1 MSLSALSVFALALL
15 VDAGS
20 PGPTVAALI
29 SRVLAHGFKD
39 VLPFLAA
46 IWLGEAL
53 WLTLTVAG
61 LSAVAH
67 AFGTIFLILRV
78 AGVIYLFWLAWTVWH
93 APVDVA
99 AEEPTGRKGAWNMFA
114 AGLLVA
120 VGNPKNMVFYLAL
133 LPTVLDLNHV
143 GPVGWAELVVTMLV
157 VLAGIDLSWSLTAVQ
172 ARRFFANRRAMR
184 AANRISASL
193 MAGAA
198 TVVAV
203 R

>member
-1 MSLSALSVFALALL
+1 
-15 VDAGS
+15 
-20 PGPTVAALI
+20 
-29 SRVLAHGFKD
+29 
-39 VLPFLAA
+39 
-46 IWLGEAL
+46 
-53 WLTLTVAG
+53 
-61 LSAVAH
+61 
-67 AFGTIFLILRV
+67 
-78 AGVIYLFWLAWTVWH
+78 
-93 APVDVA
+93 
-99 AEEPTGRKGAWNMFA
+99 MFA